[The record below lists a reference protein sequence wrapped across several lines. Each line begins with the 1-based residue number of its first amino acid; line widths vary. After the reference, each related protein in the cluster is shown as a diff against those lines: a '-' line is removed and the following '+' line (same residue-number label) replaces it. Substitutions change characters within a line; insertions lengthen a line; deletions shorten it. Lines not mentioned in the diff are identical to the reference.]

1 MLQKRAL
8 VLTPFGHGWHR
19 RKPSD
24 SGLDA
29 GRFSPAQSH
38 RRNRSASDNAG
49 MERADSE
56 LPKPMLVQ
64 LFERIAE
71 IMELDEGQ
79 TGLELYFENGG
90 FAAGRPAI

>member
-1 MLQKRAL
+1 
-8 VLTPFGHGWHR
+8 
-19 RKPSD
+19 
-24 SGLDA
+24 
-29 GRFSPAQSH
+29 
-38 RRNRSASDNAG
+38 

-79 TGLELYFENGG
+79 TGLELYFENGRLRRWTARDLNKSHDSLRR
-90 FAAGRPAI
+90 FDDRARQIL

>member
-1 MLQKRAL
+1 
-8 VLTPFGHGWHR
+8 
-19 RKPSD
+19 
-24 SGLDA
+24 
-29 GRFSPAQSH
+29 
-38 RRNRSASDNAG
+38 